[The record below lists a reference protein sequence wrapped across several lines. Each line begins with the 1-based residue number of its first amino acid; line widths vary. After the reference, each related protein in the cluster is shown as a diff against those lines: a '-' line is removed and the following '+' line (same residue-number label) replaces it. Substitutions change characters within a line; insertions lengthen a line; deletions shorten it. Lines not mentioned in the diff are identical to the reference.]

1 MYKFCED
8 LDLEELPE
16 SVYRELVDELNV
28 NDNWVHLGN
37 YVAQRLELR
46 PGWVKSLEG
55 RGASRG
61 KESPA
66 DDLLY
71 QLNIRLC
78 TVGIL
83 GDLMEDC
90 GLLRALSTLRETEP
104 LTITRHP
111 NFPSQ
116 EVKVSM
122 GKKIQLICEA
132 TGLPPPSYTWH
143 HGDSI
148 LPNEG
153 GRELTLEITTEDQEG
168 EYRCLVTQVDIEG
181 KIIDQLVSE
190 SVYVAV
196 NSTPVVVQCQPS
208 PFVEMKKGKS
218 LVLSCKVKSHPE
230 PIYQWFRD
238 NTKLEM
244 QTSSVLKIDN
254 FDANDEGK
262 YYCYIKN
269 PVSEVCTERAT
280 VIMEMPREKAT
291 VKIALLIANEDYDH
305 HDRLK
310 TPKNDVGKLAK
321 LLHEIGFKVICF
333 ANLNI
338 QQMKNAMTIFSAA
351 LSEGAYGLFYFAG
364 HGFKMQESY
373 VLSVDAPKTFLRSD
387 AICESE
393 ILSIMMPKDP
403 ALLAVILDTCQTVPP
418 KESNPDIHREI
429 PRVNEYRGRK
439 NLRNLIQA
447 YSTSSYRPS
456 YERSSNENG
465 LYVTHLSKFITKD
478 IPVQKV
484 FEEVGRSIDRWF
496 KGKERNQI
504 PMFALTVTKPYRLT
518 DSIYAKNSFLEPSKL
533 DQLLS
538 FPSRKIEISFQQS
551 GITCQVQVSPYLKPF
566 SNIIKLS
573 FDVAD
578 DLSVSLYNL
587 VPIEPNNL
595 FRTKIN
601 EFWIHNPQRN
611 KGPLAIFIE
620 RDGNRVGASA
630 LKLMDYVP
638 KILQNL

>member
-8 LDLEELPE
+8 LDLEELPAT
-16 SVYRELVDELNV
+16 VYRELVDELNV
-28 NDNWVHLGN
+28 DDNWVRLGN
-37 YVAQRLELR
+37 YVAERLELG
-46 PGWVKSLEG
+46 PGWLKSLRG
-55 RGASRG
+55 RGANRG
-61 KESPA
+61 PESPA
-66 DDLLY
+66 DNLLY
-71 QLNIRLC
+71 QLSIRMC

-111 NFPSQ
+111 NFPCQ
-116 EVKVSM
+116 EVKVSV

-132 TGLPPPSYTWH
+132 TGLPPASYAWY

-148 LPNEG
+148 LNEVAK
-153 GRELTLEITTEDQEG
+153 ELNLEITKEDQEG
-168 EYRCLVTQVDIEG
+168 EYRCLVSQVGLEG
-181 KIIDQLVSE
+181 KILDQLLSE
-190 SVYVAV
+190 SVYVTV
-196 NSTPVVVQCQPS
+196 NPTPVVVECQPL
-208 PFVEMKKGKS
+208 PFVEIKKGKS

-254 FDANDEGK
+254 FNSNDEGK

-269 PVSEVCTERAT
+269 KVSEVYTERST
-280 VIMEMPREKAT
+280 VIMEIPREKAT
-291 VKIALLIANEDYDH
+291 AKIALLIANEDYDH

-310 TPKNDVGKLAK
+310 TPKNDVAKLAK
-321 LLHEIGFKVICF
+321 LLEEIGFNVICF

-338 QQMKNAMTIFSAA
+338 QQMKNAMSIFAAA

-393 ILSIMMPKDP
+393 ILSIMMSKDP

-429 PRVNEYRGRK
+429 PRVNEYRSRK

-447 YSTSSYRPS
+447 YSTSSHRPS

-484 FEEVGRSIDRWF
+484 FEQVGRSIDTWF
-496 KGKERNQI
+496 KGRERNQI

-518 DSIYAKNSFLEPSKL
+518 DGIYAKNSSLEPSKL
-533 DQLLS
+533 DQLFS
-538 FPSRKIEISFQQS
+538 FPSKKIEISFQQS
-551 GITCQVQVSPYLKPF
+551 GINCQVHISPYLKPF
-566 SNIIKLS
+566 CNIIKLS
-573 FDVAD
+573 FHVVDG
-578 DLSVSLYNL
+578 LSVSLYNL

-595 FRTKIN
+595 FRTKNN

-638 KILQNL
+638 KILQSL